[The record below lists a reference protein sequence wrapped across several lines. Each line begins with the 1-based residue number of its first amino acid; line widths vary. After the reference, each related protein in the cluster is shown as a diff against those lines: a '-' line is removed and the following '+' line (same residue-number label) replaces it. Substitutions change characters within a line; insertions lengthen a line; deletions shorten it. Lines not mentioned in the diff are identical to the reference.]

1 MTTLHV
7 LSHSP
12 FSDTRLSSCLR
23 LLGREDGLLLSGD
36 AVYAL
41 KPGSAPHAALE
52 QRRPRLYAL
61 LEDLQ
66 ARGLAAGPGVVTLDY
81 PGFVQVAIDYDKVNT
96 WL

>member
-12 FSDTRLSSCLR
+12 FADTRLSSCLR
-23 LLGREDGLLLSGD
+23 LLGVADGLLLCGD

-41 KPGSAPHAALE
+41 LPGSAPLAILE
-52 QRRPRLYAL
+52 QRKPRLYAL
-61 LEDLQ
+61 QEDLQ
-66 ARGLAAGPGVVTLDY
+66 ARGLRAGDEVTPLDY
-81 PGFVQVAIDYDKVNT
+81 PAFVQLTLQYDRVNA

>member
-12 FSDTRLSSCLR
+12 FADTRLTSCLR
-23 LLGREDGLLLSGD
+23 LLGASDGLLLSGD

-41 KPGSAPHAALE
+41 QPGSAPRAALE
-52 QRRPRLYAL
+52 QQKPRLYAL
-61 LEDLQ
+61 QEDLQ
-66 ARGLAAGPGVVTLDY
+66 ARGLRADSSVTPLDY
-81 PGFVQVAIDYDKVNT
+81 PAFVQLTLQYDKVNT